1 MSIFSFCNFS
11 SIVFFSKSNLIF
23 SSRTKKSDLNEL
35 SFFPTSFFSST
46 ERDESCL
53 SNSVTDPFFPKY
65 LILIFQDFLLLH
77 SWLNQHMQNESADQ

>member
-11 SIVFFSKSNLIF
+11 SIVFSKSNLIF

-35 SFFPTSFFSST
+35 SFFPTSFSST
-46 ERDESCL
+46 EDESCL

-65 LILIFQDFLLLH
+65 LILIFSRLSIVAQLVK
-77 SWLNQHMQNESADQ
+77 SA